1 MSLAEELVTPV
12 ISRMSRLQ
20 WVGGS
25 VVLGFFLGF
34 VDTLLIAALLGYMGL
49 QVPAYFGVPT
59 TFTGYF
65 FTGAIIGK
73 LAPAYIQWEAPVGIL
88 ICVFLLM
95 LGLVGL
101 SGQGVLS
108 FLLHFV
114 IVPAIAVGICYL
126 GLRVSRKK
134 NKALAQS
141 IDGGL
146 AG

>member
-1 MSLAEELVTPV
+1 MSLTEELVTPV
-12 ISRMSRLQ
+12 ISRMTRLQ

-25 VVLGFFLGF
+25 IVLGFFLGF

-49 QVPAYFGVPT
+49 QVPAYFGIPT

-65 FTGAIIGK
+65 FTGMISGK
-73 LAPAYIQWEAPVGIL
+73 LAPSYIQWEVPAGIAV
-88 ICVFLLM
+88 CVLLLM
-95 LGLVGL
+95 LGFVGF
-101 SGQGVLS
+101 SGHGVLS
-108 FLLHFV
+108 FMLHFI

-126 GLRVSRKK
+126 GLRLSRKK
-134 NKALAQS
+134 NKAQSES